1 MSRGNTSRRSGAL
14 AIFEFLLLIACYLL
28 PAYIWLG
35 DSAPTYLF
43 YENGLNADVFTAG
56 TLIALM
62 YFQGMYGAHRR
73 VGMDM
78 VLRLTTAMGVGFLL
92 EGSVFYVQKSL
103 VVPLKLMLAGSG
115 LGFVVLL
122 VCRLIYAG
130 LLGRGLGPER
140 ILLVGA
146 TPVNRKIAEHLRTH
160 PGFDFLVV
168 GFLDN
173 VLEPGT
179 EVEGCKVLGPLSALQ
194 EIRRNVTFHRILVD
208 VYRDELS
215 LPLMDGAGTGDR
227 MERPDEVYELL
238 FSQVCSL
245 RPANLLFDTDLAPPR
260 SRLVLQSVYTNLL
273 ALGALMVAGPVI
285 LVLAL
290 LIRIRGGPAFET
302 QVATGWNL
310 TPFTRFRFRCHRIV
324 KTDAGERRELTE
336 IGRWIKR
343 FRLRRLPELINVL
356 RGEMA
361 LVGPPPM
368 RAEFTAAL
376 LEVLPYYRLTH
387 LVRPGLVS
395 WSRLNRAGDD
405 VVAAM
410 EFDLHYMKSLSPIR
424 DLSILCQ
431 ALAQPRSQPEPEN
444 VGL

>member
-35 DSAPTYLF
+35 DSAPAYLF
-43 YENGLNADVFTAG
+43 DDNGMNAYVFTAG
-56 TLIALM
+56 SLIALM
-62 YFQGMYGAHRR
+62 YFQGLYGAHQR

-92 EGSVFYVQKSL
+92 EGTVFFVQKSL
-103 VVPLKLMLAGSG
+103 VLPLTLMLEGSG

-122 VCRLIYAG
+122 GGRLIYAG

-160 PGFDFLVV
+160 PESDFLVV

-173 VLEPGT
+173 VLEPGN
-179 EVEGCKVLGPLSALQ
+179 EVEGCRVLGPLSALQ
-194 EIRRNVTFHRILVD
+194 EIRRHVTFHRILVD
-208 VYRDELS
+208 VYRDELP

-227 MERPDEVYELL
+227 MERPDELYELL

-245 RPANLLFDTDLAPPR
+245 RPANLLVD
-260 SRLVLQSVYTNLL
+260 TNLL
-273 ALGALMVAGPVI
+273 ALGALIVAGPAI

-290 LIRIRGGPAFET
+290 LIRIRGGKAFET
-302 QVATGWNL
+302 QAVTGWNL
-310 TPFTRFRFRCHRIV
+310 TPFTRFRFCCHRIV
-324 KTDAGERRELTE
+324 KTEAGERCELTE
-336 IGRWIKR
+336 IGRWIER

-361 LVGPPPM
+361 LVGTPPM
-368 RAEFTAAL
+368 RAEFAAAL
-376 LEVLPYYRLTH
+376 LEVLPYYRLTY

-395 WSRLNRAGDD
+395 WSRLNGVGDD

-410 EFDLHYMKSLSPIR
+410 EFDLHYVKSLSPIR
-424 DLSILCQ
+424 DLSILRQ
-431 ALAQPRSQPEPEN
+431 ALSQPRSQQEPDS
-444 VGL
+444 VG